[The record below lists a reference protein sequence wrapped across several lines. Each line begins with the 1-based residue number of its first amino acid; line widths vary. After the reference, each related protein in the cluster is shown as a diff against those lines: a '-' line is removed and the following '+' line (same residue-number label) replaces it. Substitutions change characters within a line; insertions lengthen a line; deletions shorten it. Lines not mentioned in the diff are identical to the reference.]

1 MTHFDKNYIKN
12 STRNMSV
19 SRMKAASCLIVAKV
33 LVRKTEMF
41 VVKYL
46 LEADI
51 IKTKTNLKF
60 LS

>member
-1 MTHFDKNYIKN
+1 MTHFD
-12 STRNMSV
+12 
-19 SRMKAASCLIVAKV
+19 LIVAKV